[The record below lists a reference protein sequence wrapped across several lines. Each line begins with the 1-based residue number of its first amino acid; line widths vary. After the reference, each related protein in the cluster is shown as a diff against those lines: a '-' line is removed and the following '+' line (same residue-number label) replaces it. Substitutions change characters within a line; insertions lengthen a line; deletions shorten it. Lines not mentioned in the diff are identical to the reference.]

1 MLTAHQFAAVASA
14 PPAFVPTSLDV
25 MDLSTGQ
32 STGQSVPVHDS
43 IVNAPIR
50 PDIVHRV
57 IVWQEKSNRITMYKA
72 KNRSEVRGGGRK
84 PWKQKGTGKAR
95 AGSSRSP
102 LWIGGG
108 VAHPPKLRDWSIK
121 LQKKVRQMGMR
132 VALAAKL
139 RDGRLSVVQSL
150 ELAGNSH
157 KTKEAVA
164 VLTAHGVKDRR
175 TLWIGSDNL
184 PIEFQRSMSGIPR
197 TTVMKS
203 LGANV
208 ADLIKAER
216 VFITPQAWE
225 EVQARLI
232 PTTA

>member
-1 MLTAHQFAAVASA
+1 M
-14 PPAFVPTSLDV
+14 PGSLDV
-25 MDLSTGQ
+25 VDLSTGQ
-32 STGQSVPVHDS
+32 STGQSVPVHAS

-57 IVWQEKSNRITMYKA
+57 IVWQEKNNRTTMYKA

-84 PWKQKGTGKAR
+84 PWKQKGTGRAR

-102 LWIGGG
+102 LWVGGG

-139 RDGRLSVVQSL
+139 RDGRLSVVQSF
-150 ELAGNSH
+150 ELAGQSH
-157 KTKEAVA
+157 KTKDAVT
-164 VLTAHGVKDRR
+164 VLTAHGVRDRR
-175 TLWIGSDNL
+175 TLWIGADDLSV
-184 PIEFQRSMSGIPR
+184 EFQRSMAAVPR
-197 TTVMKS
+197 TTVMRS

-225 EVQARLI
+225 QVQARI
-232 PTTA
+232 VPHVA